1 MRYAARMMSLDC
13 TPLENALAQL
23 EEGLH
28 EAGRQPASELL
39 RDGVIQRFE
48 YTHELALK
56 FIRRALETGF
66 GDVVDEMLYNDVL
79 RTAAERGLI
88 NDVQAWFEYRTA
100 RNKTSH
106 TYDAKVAA
114 DVFRAAQPFL
124 EHVRF
129 LLRRLHALNDT
140 SAA

>member
-1 MRYAARMMSLDC
+1 MPLLDC
-13 TPLENALAQL
+13 TPLEDAVAQL
-23 EEGLH
+23 ESGLR
-28 EAGRQPASELL
+28 EADRQPDSEVV

-56 FIRRALETGF
+56 FIRRVLETVF
-66 GDVVDEMLYNDVL
+66 GDPVDQMAYNDVL

-88 NDVQAWFEYRTA
+88 TDTEAWFAYRSA

-114 DVFRAAQPFL
+114 DVFRSARPFL

-129 LLRRLHALNDT
+129 LLRRLHALNHT